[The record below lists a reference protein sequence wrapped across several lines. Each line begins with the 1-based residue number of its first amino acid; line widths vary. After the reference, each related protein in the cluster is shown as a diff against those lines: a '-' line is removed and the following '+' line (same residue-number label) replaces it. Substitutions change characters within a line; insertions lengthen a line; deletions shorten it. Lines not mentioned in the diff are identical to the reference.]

1 MTESPDFFA
10 VVRSQRAHRA
20 FRDEPV
26 PNELVERV
34 LEAATCAPS
43 AENTQPWVFVVVR
56 DGAARAQIG
65 ELNRRAWEGGGRE
78 FSRPRLS
85 PEVFAKVE
93 AGATGGIADAPVL
106 VVVCGDTS
114 HCVETVLESSVWP
127 AVQNLLLGA
136 HAVGLGSAL
145 TTITT
150 VFGDELRSLLTLPD
164 YIRPLAVVPLGWPTK
179 KLGLPR
185 RTPVSEKTFRERY
198 GEPWIR

>member
-1 MTESPDFFA
+1 VTESPDFFA

-20 FRDEPV
+20 FRDETV
-26 PNELVERV
+26 PDELVERV
-34 LEAATCAPS
+34 LAAATYAPS

-56 DGAARAQIG
+56 DGAARVQIG

-85 PEVFAKVE
+85 PEVFEKVE

-150 VFGDELRSLLTLPD
+150 VFGDELQSLLTLPD
-164 YIRPLAVVPLGWPTK
+164 YLRPLAVVPLGWPTK
-179 KLGLPR
+179 KLGPPR
-185 RTPVSEKTFRERY
+185 RAPVSEKTFRERY